1 MGRSILGLLALVG
14 ISGAAAG
21 APLTVVGFNVE
32 SGDASDHVISLQLEK
47 SVGVDLWGLVD
58 VWDEG
63 GWPQRLRDGAAAGE
77 GTAFGQV
84 LGESG
89 GDSRLLVL
97 YREDRL
103 ESLATEEIAG
113 ARVSARE
120 PAPLAVRFRLDGGDE
135 FWFLVVDL
143 SATDGRRMEQARVLA
158 DWVGR
163 QSLPVVAVGTFR
175 FGAEPG
181 GEDDPAMELLLDAGW
196 RWSRPVEFIGT
207 VCGDS
212 GAIEDFVF
220 LAGPGAPWGA
230 RSEVMYPQSNYCP
243 DNGRTSNHRPVLANL
258 DPAGGDPA
266 ITGSMPER
274 QVRPFFPEEM
284 DRSARVEPAL
294 ANLPA
299 PPDTSRSAV
308 PTARHDI
315 AAGPAGTPQTRAE
328 LMRRL
333 EALEAEI
340 IRLRQEIEVLED

>member
-1 MGRSILGLLALVG
+1 MGRSILGLLALVA
-14 ISGAAAG
+14 ISAAAG

-63 GWPQRLRDGAAAGE
+63 GWPERLRDGAAAGE
-77 GTAFGQV
+77 GAAFGEV

-89 GDSRLLVL
+89 GESRVLVL

-113 ARVSARE
+113 ARVSERE
-120 PAPLAVRFRLDGGDE
+120 PAPLAVRFRLDGRDE

-143 SATDGRRMEQARVLA
+143 SASDGRRMEQARALA
-158 DWVGR
+158 DWVAR
-163 QSLPVVAVGTFR
+163 QSLPVVAAGTFR
-175 FGAEPG
+175 FGVEAG
-181 GEDDPAMELLLDAGW
+181 GGDDPAMELLLGAGW
-196 RWSRPVEFIGT
+196 RWPRPVDSIGT
-207 VCGDS
+207 VCGDRD
-212 GAIEDFVF
+212 AIEDFVF
-220 LAGPGAPWGA
+220 LAGPGAAWGA

-284 DRSARVEPAL
+284 DRSVESPPVL

-299 PPDTSRSAV
+299 LLDPSRST

-315 AAGPAGTPQTRAE
+315 AAGSAGIPVTRAE

-333 EALEAEI
+333 EALELEVS
-340 IRLRQEIEVLED
+340 RLRQEIVALED